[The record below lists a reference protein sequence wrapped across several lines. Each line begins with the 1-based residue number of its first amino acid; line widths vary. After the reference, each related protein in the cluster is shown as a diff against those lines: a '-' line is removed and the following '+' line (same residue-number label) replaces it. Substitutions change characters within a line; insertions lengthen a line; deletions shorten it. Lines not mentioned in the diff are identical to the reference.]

1 MVADRL
7 VPMRSCGFINV
18 ENEMSPSNQNPFDPS
33 ALALSQNFSEMVGV
47 KKAVVTIPVRKPNRQ
62 EFIRVHPDLGY
73 QVATAVLELKE
84 ERETYLVAQDVI
96 PEISLELAPKLL
108 VATTNRQGVLSIWP
122 IRLPGADGKIDDWNR
137 SAMEAACMAREGWVR
152 MAANMSLGA
161 YDIFEALGN
170 LPDPEWP
177 EIEFPK
183 ILEIAFRDKYI
194 DSLNHPVLQRLRGEA

>member
-1 MVADRL
+1 
-7 VPMRSCGFINV
+7 
-18 ENEMSPSNQNPFDPS
+18 MSDNTINPFDPK
-33 ALALSQNFSEMVGV
+33 ALALSQNFSDMVGV
-47 KKAVVTIPVRKPNRQ
+47 KKAVITIPVRKPNRQ
-62 EFIRVHPDLGY
+62 EFVRTHPDQSY
-73 QVATAVLELKE
+73 QVATAVLELKD

-108 VATTNRQGVLSIWP
+108 VAAINRQGVLSIWP

-137 SAMEAACMAREGWVR
+137 SALEAAGIARKSWIR

-161 YDIFEALGN
+161 YDIYEAIGN

>member
-1 MVADRL
+1 
-7 VPMRSCGFINV
+7 V

-122 IRLPGADGKIDDWNR
+122 IRLPGVDGKIDDWNR
-137 SAMEAACMAREGWVR
+137 SAMEAAGMARKGWVR

-161 YDIFEALGN
+161 YDIFEAIGN

-177 EIEFPK
+177 EIEFSK